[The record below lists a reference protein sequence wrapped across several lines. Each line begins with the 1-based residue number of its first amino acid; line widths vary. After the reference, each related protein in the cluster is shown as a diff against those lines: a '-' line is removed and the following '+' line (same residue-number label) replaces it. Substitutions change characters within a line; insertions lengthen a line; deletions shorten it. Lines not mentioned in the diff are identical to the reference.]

1 MYRLLTF
8 FSVLVFLVSS
18 GAIAQ
23 TTILAPH
30 VARTNAAEFLN
41 VASLSAVSSS
51 ETREVAYS
59 SATFL
64 PVIRPLN
71 SVTLNN
77 FPISLTESGTVVLQ
91 RTHSAADAN
100 TILLASGVN
109 GDVQMKLP
117 EVLVFRGTVNGE
129 PNSKVTLCT
138 VKDEIICSIHREDGR
153 DYSIA
158 PSTQSNSTVH
168 YLVSDKE
175 ANMANQPFNCLSEQ
189 AALQMKDI
197 AHPSYLKQAK
207 DPRGLSTNLLEV
219 RVAVE
224 CDTRFYIDL
233 KKDTNK
239 AIGYAIA
246 LVSLASLT
254 YEDEVH
260 TVLTIPWLK
269 IWTDNPSDPY
279 NANGQGVTLA
289 DTARKY
295 WFKNLQNV
303 DRDLVHVITSGGNA
317 GLGYYLTSTDGMPES
332 SICNKEVGISASS
345 PFPDHI
351 FPTLNFTYGVYIVGH
366 EIGHNFGAV
375 HSHSCFWNPPY
386 DTCYVVDPGEN
397 YCLPS
402 GQKPLP
408 NPGSIM
414 SYCANVNYEYYKDF
428 SYYKQE
434 MTFLPKIASY
444 MRNQVESLPCIT
456 SATKPAL
463 VLSYPRG
470 NEKIDAS
477 NIVIRWQSA
486 RVQNVK
492 LEYTTDGGTTWV
504 QIIANTPAAD
514 GQYKWYLP
522 VINTSKMIIRV
533 SDVTNENLNDGS
545 VLPFSARN
553 TTGVSEEPAGN
564 TFELSSSIV
573 DGELLLDGNLQI
585 NEQNLTVTL
594 YSINGKEVGKWSIP
608 AAAGHLALKF
618 DVSTIPSGVY
628 NVQVSGTGVHYGKT
642 LMNL

>member
-1 MYRLLTF
+1 MYRLITF
-8 FSVLVFLVSS
+8 FSALVFLVSS
-18 GAIAQ
+18 VANAQ

-30 VARTNAAEFLN
+30 IARTNAADFLN
-41 VASLSAVSSS
+41 VASRSSAAAT
-51 ETREVAYS
+51 ETREVTYS

-77 FPISLTESGTVVLQ
+77 FPVSLTESGTVVLQ
-91 RTHSAADAN
+91 RARSAADAN

-158 PSTQSNSTVH
+158 PSTEPNSTVH

-175 ANMANQPFNCLSEQ
+175 ANLKNQPFNCLSEQ

-197 AHPSYLKQAK
+197 ALPAYLQPSKT
-207 DPRGLSTNLLEV
+207 PRTLSTNLLEV
-219 RVAVE
+219 RVAIE
-224 CDTRFYIDL
+224 CDTKFYVDL

-279 NANGQGVTLA
+279 NTNGDGVTLA
-289 DTARKY
+289 DTSRKY

-303 DRDLVHVITSGGNA
+303 DRDLVHTITSGGNS
-317 GLGYYLTSTDGMPES
+317 GLGYKFTAADGGGGTV
-332 SICNKEVGISASS
+332 ICNREWDHSASS
-345 PFPDHI
+345 PFPDHVL
-351 FPTLNFTYGVYIVGH
+351 PTLNFTYGVYIVGH
-366 EIGHNFGAV
+366 EIGHTFGAN
-375 HSHSCFWNPPY
+375 HSHDCYWNPAY
-386 DTCYVVDPGEN
+386 DTCYIYDPNEN
-397 YCLPS
+397 KCLPP
-402 GQKPLP
+402 GIKPLP

-434 MTFLPKIASY
+434 ITFLPKISAY
-444 MRNQVESLPCIT
+444 MRGQVESVPCIT

-470 NEKIDAS
+470 NEKIDTS
-477 NIVIRWQSA
+477 NILIRWQSA

-492 LEYTTDGGTTWV
+492 LEYSTDGGTKWV
-504 QIIANTPAAD
+504 LIIASTPAAE
-514 GQYKWYLP
+514 GKYKWYLP

-545 VLPFSARN
+545 VLPFSAHN
-553 TTGVSEEPAGN
+553 TTGVSEEPISNAS
-564 TFELSSSIV
+564 ELSSSII
-573 DGELLLDGNLQI
+573 DGELMLDGNLQI
-585 NEQNLTVTL
+585 NEQHLTVIL
-594 YSINGKEVGKWSIP
+594 YSINGKVVSKWSIP
-608 AAAGHLALKF
+608 VSAGHLALKF

-628 NVQVSGTGVHYGKT
+628 NVQVSGTGVRYGKT